1 MHNRPGLAVGKFQ
14 IRSGAMMAGS
24 AYFDIAVTGRGA
36 HGARRDASIDP
47 VVFTSHIAIV
57 SRNVRPVYTA
67 VVGIT
72 RFARAPPTT
81 ILERAAPGRYAS
93 DADPAP
99 AAGSPRRRH
108 STMPPRSTDTFPKPA
123 SLSSRAAWAERIWVW
138 QTRTRSRSLCSANS

>member
-1 MHNRPGLAVGKFQ
+1 
-14 IRSGAMMAGS
+14 MMAGS

-72 RFARAPPTT
+72 RFTPAPPT
-81 ILERAAPGRYAS
+81 
-93 DADPAP
+93 
-99 AAGSPRRRH
+99 
-108 STMPPRSTDTFPKPA
+108 M
-123 SLSSRAAWAERIWVW
+123 
-138 QTRTRSRSLCSANS
+138 